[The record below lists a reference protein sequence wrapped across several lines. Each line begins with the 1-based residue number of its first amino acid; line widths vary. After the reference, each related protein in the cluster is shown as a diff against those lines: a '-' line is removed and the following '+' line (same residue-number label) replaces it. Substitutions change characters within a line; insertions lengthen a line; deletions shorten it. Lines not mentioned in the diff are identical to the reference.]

1 MYALLFV
8 CCLTWLIYGAMI
20 NDWFV
25 SLPNLVGTSGSLYIW
40 YRAVQSHKKFQA
52 PAEAPAN

>member
-1 MYALLFV
+1 LFV